1 VAPSLIGR
9 RNGGFRRQDGESP
22 WTSAGALG
30 AEKSRAKPEACS
42 LACGML
48 GPSAHHCQIS
58 RRSRSSAKVVLTESL
73 ETS

>member
-22 WTSAGALG
+22 WTSTGALG
-30 AEKSRAKPEACS
+30 AEISRAKPDARS
-42 LACGML
+42 LACGRSQS
-48 GPSAHHCQIS
+48 SAHHCQIS